1 MKRFLILLS
10 ILLSVFSIY
19 SKTISISPYGGF
31 TNINMASTD
40 YRATE
45 GLQKS
50 EFPEWTDDPNA
61 DLSEGKLYSDA
72 QMIGTGAIEDMSVGT
87 NQTNFIEGYK
97 EGNYNSSTYNP
108 DAELYFIDSVKM
120 IDLTR
125 FCTGKVHLN
134 QPITITVTGAEGYN
148 FVSQSNSEYK
158 RPFELVLIGK
168 YSTDIRKTDSDFMFI
183 FDQDNQSHIIN
194 DEEFQEMIKDDE
206 NFIWNDRRY
215 HADGSPQTH
224 DHFPG
229 DKFDQKLNIWFDL
242 VLVLPGEVS
251 STGNLEIDGRNYPLK
266 EADDYLA
273 VITYTI
279 TQGNESQSVSIPF
292 SGYYSSINDNPE
304 PNYVSLSVA
313 PTGNAANLNM
323 NTDSGRLV
331 KVADVDFMMDVTPTY
346 NDNNKISSE
355 NISSTENI
363 ESLLKSEG
371 KNTNVKIFFSANNA
385 PGAPYEE
392 GFKLVHSSVIS
403 GATLTNYNSAP
414 FTVVTEA
421 KSGRTLYK
429 RLSANEYV
437 DGAQDGSES
446 SISFTGDE
454 WADKSG
460 DIHSDNSH
468 ASCIYPDLYVSYPRK
483 VYIQDKNPQ
492 VYYAW
497 EGEIYVLIDPNVDT
511 RMMLDGRYTSSI
523 YVHVIAD

>member
-19 SKTISISPYGGF
+19 SKTIRISPYGGF
-31 TNINMASTD
+31 ANINMASTY

-45 GLQKS
+45 GLAQGK
-50 EFPEWTDDPNA
+50 FPEWKEATDNNINSS
-61 DLSEGKLYSDA
+61 LSNGGVYTNA
-72 QMIGTGAIEDMSVGT
+72 QMIGLGAV
-87 NQTNFIEGYK
+87 EGITK
-97 EGNYNSSTYNP
+97 EGEVYLS
-108 DAELYFIDSVKM
+108 E
-120 IDLTR
+120 
-125 FCTGKVHLN
+125 
-134 QPITITVTGAEGYN
+134 PITITVTCTEGYN

-168 YSTDIRKTDSDFMFI
+168 YDTDFEKTTSDFMFV
-183 FDQDNQSHIIN
+183 FDSDNQSYKIDN
-194 DEEFQEMIKDDE
+194 DEFNNILKD
-206 NFIWNDRRY
+206 NSLSAPF
-215 HADGSPQTH
+215 
-224 DHFPG
+224 
-229 DKFDQKLNIWFDL
+229 NIWFDL

-292 SGYYSSINDNPE
+292 SGYYSSIIDNDKRE

-323 NTDSGRLV
+323 NTDRGRLV
-331 KVADVDFMMDVTPTY
+331 KVADVDFMMDVTPLDT
-346 NDNNKISSE
+346 NLNPDVTFDPDGLNLTNVE
-355 NISSTENI
+355 ST
-363 ESLLKSEG
+363 LKGKG
-371 KNTNVKIFFSANNA
+371 KNTNIKIFFSANNA
-385 PGAPYEE
+385 PGASYEE

-429 RLSANEYV
+429 RLTGNEMV
-437 DGAQDGSES
+437 GGAQDGTES
-446 SISFTGDE
+446 SVSFTGDE
-454 WADKSG
+454 WADDRG
-460 DIHSDNSH
+460 NIIHSDNST
-468 ASCIYPDLYVSYPRK
+468 ASCIYPDLFVSYPRK
-483 VYIQDKNPQ
+483 DLLDDKLGR

-497 EGEIYVLIDPNVDT
+497 EGEIYVLIDSNIDT

>member
-10 ILLSVFSIY
+10 ILLSVSSIY
-19 SKTISISPYGGF
+19 SQTIRISPYGGF
-31 TNINMASTD
+31 ANINMASTY

-45 GLQKS
+45 GLAQGQ
-50 EFPEWTDDPNA
+50 FPTWKEATDNNINSS
-61 DLSEGKLYSDA
+61 LSNGGVYTNA
-72 QMIGTGAIEDMSVGT
+72 QMIGLGSIESITKYDDNVYLS
-87 NQTNFIEGYK
+87 E
-97 EGNYNSSTYNP
+97 
-108 DAELYFIDSVKM
+108 
-120 IDLTR
+120 
-125 FCTGKVHLN
+125 
-134 QPITITVTGAEGYN
+134 PITITVSCADGYN

-168 YSTDIRKTDSDFMFI
+168 YDTDFNKSTSDFLFV
-183 FDQDNQSHIIN
+183 FDSDNQSYKIDN
-194 DEEFQEMIKDDE
+194 EEFMKILKGN
-206 NFIWNDRRY
+206 NFN
-215 HADGSPQTH
+215 GS
-224 DHFPG
+224 F
-229 DKFDQKLNIWFDL
+229 NIWFDL

-251 STGNLEIDGRNYPLK
+251 STGNLVIDGRNYPLK
-266 EADDYLA
+266 EANDYLA

-331 KVADVDFMMDVTPTY
+331 KVADVDFMMDVTPLDTKL
-346 NDNNKISSE
+346 NPDITFNPNGLSLPNVE
-355 NISSTENI
+355 NTLKEN
-363 ESLLKSEG
+363 G
-371 KNTNVKIFFSANNA
+371 KNTNIKIFFSANNA
-385 PGAPYEE
+385 PGASYEE

-429 RLSANEYV
+429 RLTGNEWV
-437 DGAQDGSES
+437 VGAQDGSES
-446 SISFTGDE
+446 SVSFTGDE
-454 WADKSG
+454 WADDSG
-460 DIHSDNSH
+460 NIIHSDLST
-468 ASCIYPDLYVSYPRK
+468 ASCIYPDLFVSYPR
-483 VYIQDKNPQ
+483 QDLLDNKLGR

-497 EGEIYVLIDPNVDT
+497 EGEIYVLIDSNVDT